1 MNKVYWTMGNGQRIS
16 VDYMTDMHVF
26 NTLNL
31 LYRKN
36 HISRMMLPGSI
47 GGARRQLKN
56 IIRYGTL
63 TAPKRRRI
71 QGEINPMAFSTYG
84 GYHG

>member
-1 MNKVYWTMGNGQRIS
+1 MSKAYWTMGNGQRIS

-26 NTLNL
+26 NTLNM

-36 HISRMMLPGSI
+36 GISRMRMPESI
-47 GGARRQLKN
+47 CGARRQLKN

-63 TAPKRRRI
+63 SAPKRVYI
-71 QGEINPMAFSTYG
+71 
-84 GYHG
+84 H